1 MVLENIVESMDSV
14 EHKNKSGFLKQHHF
28 RNALTKTIGVAAIAA
43 SCFLPG
49 TLYAQSAT
57 DTAEKP
63 AAEIIVE
70 ETAPVVK
77 NVETTIGSISLGA
90 GYEVNDF
97 AIGKYEG
104 IPIVGSASLGL
115 NILNRDRYEGTILFP
130 NLKAV
135 ISKNKPEYDW
145 DNQAE
150 LSVGAIGQ
158 LVPFTLGA
166 EMVYKIPFGV
176 KDNELYFRAWASYWG
191 DWQAKPLTDSQVFP
205 LKFWGTQS
213 IGIRYDNSMKNGV
226 AEAQADINL
235 DLMRIGKNPPREYTY
250 PGLLGF
256 NGVTITP
263 FIAATGNFDI
273 TNEPWNRFVQGSAGI
288 KLIEGG
294 YQIVSEVGY
303 RKSLNASKY
312 EGMLGSIE
320 FQIWL
325 PLDFGM
331 HKVQRK

>member
-1 MVLENIVESMDSV
+1 MALENIVESIGSV
-14 EHKNKSGFLKQHHF
+14 KQKNKSGFLKHHHF
-28 RNALTKTIGVAAIAA
+28 RKALTKTLCVAAIVA
-43 SCFLPG
+43 SSFLPG

-77 NVETTIGSISLGA
+77 NVETTIGSISAAA
-90 GYEVNDF
+90 GYEFQDF
-97 AIGKYEG
+97 PIGKYEG
-104 IPIVGSASLGL
+104 TPISAITSIGYNL
-115 NILNRDRYEGTILFP
+115 LNRDRYEGTILFP
-130 NLKAV
+130 NVKAI

-150 LSVGAIGQ
+150 LSIGAIGQ
-158 LVPFTLGA
+158 LVPFTVGA

-176 KDNELYFRAWASYWG
+176 RDNELYFRAWASYWG

-213 IGIRYDNSMKNGV
+213 IGFRYDDSIKNGV
-226 AEAQADINL
+226 AEARADINF
-235 DLMRIGKNPPREYTY
+235 DLMRIGKNPPREYAY
-250 PGLLGF
+250 PGLLAV

-273 TNEPWNRFVQGSAGI
+273 KNEPWNRFVQGSAGI

-312 EGMLGSIE
+312 EGMLGKIE